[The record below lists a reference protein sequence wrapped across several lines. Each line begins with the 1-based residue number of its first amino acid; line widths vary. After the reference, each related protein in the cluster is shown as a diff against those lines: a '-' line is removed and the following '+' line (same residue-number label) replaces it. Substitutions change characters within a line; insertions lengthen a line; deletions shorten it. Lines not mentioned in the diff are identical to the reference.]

1 LEGFAVKVFN
11 MKAKKGIQWIKEQLY
26 KGGDM
31 GSEEDVDALIGHFLW
46 DHRKELSKS
55 ELGDLFG
62 EDTVEAK
69 RIYNAFVSKFNV
81 VGLDLDLTLRRLL
94 YLFKLPGEAQKIDR
108 VMQVFSKH
116 YYDANCGEN
125 TPLPLVREAIKSP
138 KEAYTLVF
146 ALIMLNTDA
155 HTENLP
161 KRMSCQEFLD
171 NIRYSTKEGIFID
184 NDYLSDMYYR
194 IVNEEIRMQ
203 DAARYPFA
211 SKKGFLEVRLGP
223 FWAKRWIILSE
234 GKLVICKSVEHE
246 DEAQLAVPAS
256 SLVVDDSAADPTA
269 ALTFGVSTPITKLK
283 FRAKSER
290 DRLQWLDALA
300 KEAQVVVEET
310 IDTAESSESVS
321 SRSDLFT
328 TPMTRRPVGLAYDLT
343 PVKRPAIVEEDSP
356 TAAATAAAAAA
367 GVGAA
372 IPSVASTFALVST
385 SSSSDLQQAQS
396 AKSPRGGGGGGK
408 SPRRRKK
415 KTSLGTGG
423 KKRRKRDKVV
433 ALYDI
438 SAPPGSGRINVT
450 AGEVLLL
457 VQRTNQNWY
466 KVQSHAGVTGYI
478 PASYI
483 TPHISGI
490 SSLEPPPQPPVP
502 PEDFTRVVFA
512 SGSMPDAAAL
522 SSLLSPRE
530 PPRMTDEDDEE
541 EEKTLD
547 QSEL

>member
-1 LEGFAVKVFN
+1 MFN
-11 MKAKKGIQWIKEQLY
+11 MKAKKGVSWIKEQMY
-26 KGGDM
+26 KSADV
-31 GSEEDVDALIGHFLW
+31 GSEEDVDASIGHFLW
-46 DHRKELSKS
+46 DHRKDLSKA

-81 VGLDLDLTLRRLL
+81 VGLDLDLALRRLL

-125 TPLPLVREAIKSP
+125 SPLPLVREAIKSP

-194 IVNEEIRMQ
+194 IVNEEIKMQ

-223 FWAKRWIILSE
+223 FWVKRWIILSE

-246 DEAQLAVPAS
+246 DESQLAVPAS
-256 SLVVDDSAADPTA
+256 SLVVDDSASEPSA
-269 ALTFGVSTPITKLK
+269 ALTFAVATPVTKLK

-290 DRLQWLDALA
+290 DRMQWLEALA
-300 KEAQVVVEET
+300 KEAQVVAEET
-310 IDTAESSESVS
+310 SDPTDSESVS
-321 SRSDLFT
+321 GSTSRTELFT
-328 TPMTRRPVGLAYDLT
+328 TPVGRRPSAVT
-343 PVKRPAIVEEDSP
+343 PVDLSSVRRPTLDGTLP
-356 TAAATAAAAAA
+356 
-367 GVGAA
+367 
-372 IPSVASTFALVST
+372 ASTPSAASSEEPGSALSGTDHVV
-385 SSSSDLQQAQS
+385 QAQS
-396 AKSPRGGGGGGK
+396 KTTPRGNK

-415 KTSLGTGG
+415 KTMTSNTGG

-438 SAPPGSGRINVT
+438 NAPPGSGRISVS

-457 VQRTNQNWY
+457 IQRTNQNWY
-466 KVQSHAGVTGYI
+466 KVQSHAGVSGYI
-478 PASYI
+478 PSSYI
-483 TPHISGI
+483 TPHVSGI
-490 SSLEPPPQPPVP
+490 SSLEPPPQPPMP
-502 PEDFTRVVFA
+502 AEDFTRVVFTPA
-512 SGSMPDAAAL
+512 PTQDAAVL

-530 PPRMTDEDDEE
+530 APRVNEDDEE
-541 EEKTLD
+541 DEEKETGD
-547 QSEL
+547 AKTN

>member
-1 LEGFAVKVFN
+1 
-11 MKAKKGIQWIKEQLY
+11 MKAKKGVSWIKEQLY
-26 KGGDM
+26 KSADV
-31 GSEEDVDALIGHFLW
+31 GSEEEVDASIGHFLW
-46 DHRKELSKS
+46 DHRKELSKT

-62 EDTVEAK
+62 EDTIEAK

-81 VGLDLDLTLRRLL
+81 LGLDLDLALRRLL

-125 TPLPLVREAIKSP
+125 SPLPLVREAIKSP

-194 IVNEEIRMQ
+194 IVNEEIKMQ

-256 SLVVDDSAADPTA
+256 SLVVDDATSEPSA
-269 ALTFGVSTPITKLK
+269 ALTFTVSTPVTKLK
-283 FRAKSER
+283 FRAKSDR
-290 DRLQWLDALA
+290 DRSQWLDALA
-300 KEAQVVVEET
+300 KEAQVVAEET
-310 IDTAESSESVS
+310 SDPAESSESS
-321 SRSDLFT
+321 SGHASRSELFT
-328 TPMTRRPVGLAYDLT
+328 TPVGRRPSAVTPFDLSS
-343 PVKRPAIVEEDSP
+343 VRRPMLDTAPSSSADESSSMV
-356 TAAATAAAAAA
+356 AAASSSAA
-367 GVGAA
+367 GSDIQS
-372 IPSVASTFALVST
+372 IP
-385 SSSSDLQQAQS
+385 
-396 AKSPRGGGGGGK
+396 KNSPRGGK

-415 KTSLGTGG
+415 KTLTSGTGG

-438 SAPPGSGRINVT
+438 VSPPGSGRISVT

-457 VQRTNQNWY
+457 MQRTNQAWY
-466 KVQSHAGVTGYI
+466 KVQSHAGVIGYI
-478 PASYI
+478 PSCWI
-483 TPHISGI
+483 TPFISGI
-490 SSLEPPPQPPVP
+490 SSLEPPPQPPMP
-502 PEDFTRVVFA
+502 PEDFTRSAIVVSPPA
-512 SGSMPDAAAL
+512 QDAAVL

-530 PPRMTDEDDEE
+530 VSRANDDDDEE
-541 EEKTLD
+541 EEK
-547 QSEL
+547 EEKN